1 MNKLPI
7 LYHKD
12 KNLKVRF
19 WQCWTEG
26 PDVVTEYG
34 EVGGKSQTSRETC
47 IEKNVGKKNYL
58 SPEMQAEAQAKS
70 AWEFKLK
77 RKYFNTPE
85 ECEDLNILPML
96 AKEFEQK
103 RVSFPCVIQKKLDGF
118 RFLIMTDANGDL
130 KGITRSSNDLPA
142 VKHLKDQAATLLK
155 KYPNLVLDGEIY
167 SHSITFQEVCRLAK
181 KYREGETEKLEYW
194 IYDVI
199 DLDNLDLTYVE
210 RRKLLQKVVG
220 KGTNNVHLLDEATVN
235 TFDEITEKDAQNVAD
250 GYEGS
255 ILRNLKGTY
264 EVGFRSGDLLKV
276 KQFEDREFKVIGAKE
291 GVGKFAGLATFL
303 CQNDLTDDTFEACPK
318 GTLEE
323 KAEMWTNKDNYIG
336 QVATVKFFGRTESQ
350 LPRFPVLKGFRINE
364 DIEK

>member
-1 MNKLPI
+1 MNKLPA

-12 KNLKVRF
+12 KNSKVRF

-26 PDVVTEYG
+26 AEVVTEYG
-34 EVGGKSQTSRETC
+34 EVGGKTQFSRELC

-77 RKYFNTPE
+77 RKYFKTPE

-103 RVSFPCVIQKKLDGF
+103 KVVFPCVIQKKLDGF
-118 RFLIMTDANGDL
+118 RFLMTSESKGKI

-142 VKHLKDQAATLLK
+142 VEHLKIQAAALLG

-167 SHSITFQEVCRLAK
+167 SHDITFQEVCRLAK
-181 KYREGETEKLEYW
+181 KYREGETEKLQYW

-199 DLDNLDLTYVE
+199 DLDNLDLSYAE
-210 RRKLLQKVVG
+210 RRKLLEEVVG
-220 KGTNNVHLLDEATVN
+220 NGTDHIHLLDEQTVN
-235 TFDEITEKDAQNVAD
+235 SFDEINEKDAENVTN

-255 ILRNLKGTY
+255 IIRNLAGTY
-264 EVGFRSGDLLKV
+264 EVGFRSSDLLKV
-276 KQFEDREFKVIGAKE
+276 KQFEDKEFKVVGAKE
-291 GVGKFAGLATFL
+291 GVGKFAGLATFV
-303 CQNDLTDDTFEACPK
+303 CQNDLTDATFEACPK

-336 QVATVKFFGRTESQ
+336 QIATVKFFGRTEAE
-350 LPRFPVLKGFRINE
+350 LPRFPVLKGFRLDE
-364 DIEK
+364 DIQK